1 MPVWRLPL
9 LLLTA
14 GSRTSRRR
22 LNLLADEEIKRRV
35 LANPKTECTL
45 DKIIRFVEAEE
56 SGKYNLSDSVSDMSS
71 FKKQQRDLGK
81 KEEEPPREHLMSLRK
96 PVMKEMI

>member
-9 LLLTA
+9 LFLTA

-22 LNLLADEEIKRRV
+22 LNLLTDEEIKRKV
-35 LANPKTECTL
+35 LATPETECTL

-56 SGKYNLSDSVSDMSS
+56 SGKYNLSDSVFEGSS
-71 FKKQQRDLGK
+71 FK
-81 KEEEPPREHLMSLRK
+81 
-96 PVMKEMI
+96 